1 MSKEKFG
8 TVFQEYQIL
17 TQYSTIRC
25 ISKGDFFFKVT
36 SLKPLL
42 ENLHKMVSKI
52 GFRKLKMLEIKMRL
66 HIHLSPGKI
75 G

>member
-17 TQYSTIRC
+17 TWYSTIRC

-42 ENLHKMVSKI
+42 ENLHKMVSQN
-52 GFRKLKMLEIKMRL
+52 RMQET
-66 HIHLSPGKI
+66 
-75 G
+75 